1 MQSKR
6 ALQWLAT
13 SKASLRL
20 QENGW
25 NSVAASSLIDA
36 PLISLEP
43 HERGQ
48 PIPLITCTLQLNGRF
63 YKPDP
68 RSAQCRR
75 SGQRSTDSKGCEMTA
90 TVALFLATVLFWGSG
105 AIVTSLQASA
115 SAPELSVAIRMFLVG
130 LSMLGFSIAT
140 GKPITI
146 ARSDRLWV
154 MMQGILFFGLA
165 FIAFYKATKGIPS
178 GIAALVLSS
187 SSLFAAIASRLLL
200 NLRISHRATIGI
212 VCGLLGLGIVA
223 APQIFALR
231 LNPQTVTG
239 FIWAGVAAMATGAG
253 TAIAARNQRRGL
265 PIPVLM
271 GWGALCGCGFGVAW
285 AMVVGTS
292 LTIPVTV
299 GYLAQLAY
307 LAIVASCVTFLMYF
321 TLIEKV
327 GPARAAYALT
337 VVPIVAITISIIF
350 EGLHIDTRLAFG
362 GATILLG
369 NILVLNA

>member
-1 MQSKR
+1 
-6 ALQWLAT
+6 
-13 SKASLRL
+13 
-20 QENGW
+20 
-25 NSVAASSLIDA
+25 
-36 PLISLEP
+36 
-43 HERGQ
+43 
-48 PIPLITCTLQLNGRF
+48 
-63 YKPDP
+63 
-68 RSAQCRR
+68 
-75 SGQRSTDSKGCEMTA
+75 MTA

-115 SAPELSVAIRMFLVG
+115 SAPELSVAIRMLLVG
-130 LSMLGFSIAT
+130 LGMLGFSIAT
-140 GKPITI
+140 GKPITV
-146 ARSDRLWV
+146 ARGDRPWV

-200 NLRISHRATIGI
+200 NLRISRRATIGI

-223 APQIFALR
+223 APQIFALH
-231 LNPQTVTG
+231 LNPQTLAG
-239 FIWAGVAAMATGAG
+239 FVWAGIAAVATGAG
-253 TAIAARNQRRGL
+253 TAIAARNQRRGV

-271 GWGALCGCGFGVAW
+271 GWGALCGCGFGFAW
-285 AMVVGTS
+285 AVTVGTS
-292 LTIPVTV
+292 LTIPISA

-337 VVPIVAITISIIF
+337 VVPIVAITISVIF
-350 EGLHIDTRLAFG
+350 EGLHVDTRLAFG